1 MIKNTSFRRT
11 MGMAVAG
18 ALASTAWAQ
27 QSITSFGGVSYSQN
41 FNNTLSP
48 FSDNN
53 GFGNALSSS
62 GVNQSTLPTGWAMS
76 ENGSSLGGLY
86 NVSSGGGLGSSDPD
100 AGANL
105 YSYGALNNAE
115 RALGSLRGG
124 GNAANNIFG
133 VLFQNNTGRTITQ
146 IYVQYRGEQWRQG
159 NGAIGNFDRLDFSYN
174 AGNPANLLAGT
185 WTDFDNL
192 DFRSAASPNPTG
204 SDRALNGNLAAN
216 QRNIGGVGTF
226 ITGLTILNGETFGI
240 RWRDSDSSGNDDG
253 LAIDDLLVMVP
264 ETSSRAMVVGLGL
277 LGLVAWQRR
286 TAWLAK

>member
-1 MIKNTSFRRT
+1 

-86 NVSSGGGLGSSDPD
+86 DAATGSGS
-100 AGANL
+100 GANL
-105 YSYGALNNAE
+105 FSFGATASGE
-115 RALGSLRGG
+115 RALGSLRSGTG
-124 GNAANNIFG
+124 AANNIFG

-159 NGAIGNFDRLDFSYN
+159 ANGNADRLDFSYN

-185 WTDFDNL
+185 WTDFNNL
-192 DFRSAASPNPTG
+192 DFSSAASPNPTG
-204 SDRALNGNLAAN
+204 SDTALNGNLAAN

-226 ITGLTILNGETFGI
+226 ITGLNVLNGQTFGI
-240 RWRDSDSSGNDDG
+240 RWRDSDSTGNDDG

>member
-86 NVSSGGGLGSSDPD
+86 NVSSGGGPGSSDPD

-133 VLFQNNTGRTITQ
+133 VLFQNNT
-146 IYVQYRGEQWRQG
+146 EG
-159 NGAIGNFDRLDFSYN
+159 NSGGKATAPS
-174 AGNPANLLAGT
+174 GT
-185 WTDFDNL
+185 L
-192 DFRSAASPNPTG
+192 
-204 SDRALNGNLAAN
+204 
-216 QRNIGGVGTF
+216 
-226 ITGLTILNGETFGI
+226 TGLISATMRGIRRIFWLELGPISTILT
-240 RWRDSDSSGNDDG
+240 SGQPQ
-253 LAIDDLLVMVP
+253 VRTP
-264 ETSSRAMVVGLGL
+264 P
-277 LGLVAWQRR
+277 VA
-286 TAWLAK
+286 TGP